1 MYHAPALILRKDAWG
16 EADCLV
22 TVFTPVAGKI
32 RLLAQG
38 ARKHGA
44 KLQGH
49 LEPGFLSD
57 ISFVVGKNGYRLT
70 TARVRSSFPGI
81 RGSLPKNRALA
92 FVLATVDQ
100 NFFEDGDDAASFFV
114 MLQDLLRAI
123 DDAPD
128 NVVVRRLGVW
138 FTVRLLSF
146 LGLFPDAG
154 SREGERVGILT
165 QLGARDVHTAARVA
179 FEDEVLLDELR
190 GVMRHL
196 GGSVRIPQYVLPSD
210 IGL

>member
-38 ARKHGA
+38 TRKHGA

-49 LEPGFLSD
+49 LEPGFISD

-81 RGSLPKNRALA
+81 RGSFQKSRALA

-114 MLQDLLRAI
+114 ILQDLLLAMEV
-123 DDAPD
+123 APD
-128 NVVVRRLGVW
+128 SVAVRRLGAW

-165 QLGARDVHTAARVA
+165 QLGAQDAHATVRAP
-179 FEDEVLLDELR
+179 FEDEALWDELR
-190 GVMRHL
+190 GVMEHL
-196 GGSVRIPQYVLPSD
+196 RGAVRIPPYVLRAD
-210 IGL
+210 IAL